1 MPFNPYFLSNTSKV
15 TTEQRFHA
23 LAMATSDVVYRLSA
37 DWEIMQ
43 ELDGRGFLRD
53 ADRPVTGW
61 KEINVFA
68 EDLDLVNA
76 AIKTAIETKTI
87 FALEHRVNRADGSI
101 GWTFSKAVPIKND
114 HGEILEWLGTASDIT
129 ARKEAEKALHE
140 SQRLATEQ
148 KRNFE
153 TITSGTPDLMYLFD
167 LNYIFTYANE
177 ALLAMWGKTADEA
190 IGKGLL
196 ENGYEPWHATMHE
209 REIDQ
214 VAATGKPIRGEV
226 SFPHAE
232 LGKRVYD
239 YIFTPVFGINGMV
252 EAVAGTTRDVTDLK
266 NIQQNL
272 QSTSEELQSTVEEL
286 ASSNEELLSTNE
298 QLYSLNQQLQEARQ
312 QISDSEV
319 ILRQA
324 IDAASFGSWY
334 IHPETRQ
341 FVTDARVKQ
350 LLGFFPHEEPTLD
363 DALARVVEE
372 HRPMIKQRLE
382 NAMCNNGDYD
392 VTCSVIGLHDN
403 KTRWVR
409 AVGNLKADEEGSFS
423 LFTGLLMDITE
434 QKNDELRK
442 NDFIAMVSHELKTP
456 LTSMK
461 AYVQVVLLKMKS
473 SEDDLLKGALV
484 KANLQVE
491 KMTAMINGF
500 LNLSRL
506 ESGKI
511 NISHQRF
518 DLADLMRNVKEETES
533 TIFSHQIKFAP
544 VESAKIDGDQEKLA
558 HVVHNFI
565 SNAVKYSP
573 AGTSISVACIADKQ
587 YAKVTVT
594 DHGMGIAKQD
604 LNRVFERYFRVDDSM
619 LNTIAGFGIGLY
631 ICKEIITRHGG
642 QIWAESEQGEGS
654 VFNFMVPVPQNN

>member
-1 MPFNPYFLSNTSKV
+1 MASKPNPSNNTQNV

-23 LAMATSDVVYRLSA
+23 LALATSDVVYRLSA
-37 DWEIMQ
+37 DWEVMQ
-43 ELDGRGFLRD
+43 ELDGRGFLHD
-53 ADRPVTGW
+53 ANQPVVGW

-68 EDLDLVNA
+68 GDMDLVNE
-76 AIKTAIETKTI
+76 AIQIAIEHKAI
-87 FALEHRVNRADGSI
+87 FALEHRVNQANGSV
-101 GWTFSKAVPIKND
+101 GWTFSKAVPIKD
-114 HGEILEWLGTASDIT
+114 DQGEILEWLGTASDIT
-129 ARKEAEKALHE
+129 ARKEAELALQE
-140 SQRLATEQ
+140 SRKLAMEQ
-148 KRNFE
+148 KRNYE

-167 LNYIFTYANE
+167 LNYRFTYANE
-177 ALLAMWGKTADEA
+177 ALLAMWGKTAEES
-190 IGKGLL
+190 IGKSLL

-214 VAATGKPIRGEV
+214 VVRTRKPIRGEV
-226 SFPHAE
+226 SFQHAE
-232 LGKRVYD
+232 FGRRIYD
-239 YIFTPVFGINGMV
+239 YIFTPVFNSDGQVEGI
-252 EAVAGTTRDVTDLK
+252 AGTTRDVTDLK
-266 NIQQNL
+266 NIQENL
-272 QSTSEELQSTVEEL
+272 QNTSEELQSTVEEL
-286 ASSNEELLSTNE
+286 AASNEELLSTNE
-298 QLYSLNQQLQEARQ
+298 QLQSLNQQLQEARQ
-312 QISDSEV
+312 QILSSEL

-324 IDAASFGSWY
+324 IDAASFGTWY
-334 IHPETRQ
+334 IHPETRK

-350 LLGFFPHEEPTLD
+350 LLGFFQHEEPTLD

-372 HRPMIKQRLE
+372 QRPMITRLLE
-382 NAMCNNGDYD
+382 NAMYNNGDYD

-403 KTRWVR
+403 KFRWVR
-409 AVGNLKADEEGSFS
+409 AVGNLKANDDGSFS
-423 LFTGLLMDITE
+423 IFTGLLMDITE

-461 AYVQVVLLKMKS
+461 AYVQVVLLKLKS
-473 SEDDLLKGALV
+473 SQDELLKGALV

-511 NISHQRF
+511 NIQHERF
-518 DLADLMRNVKEETES
+518 DLADLMRTVREETEA
-533 TIFSHQIKFAP
+533 TISSHQIIFAP
-544 VESAKIDGDQEKLA
+544 VESAKINGDQEKIA

-573 AGTSISVACIADKQ
+573 AGSLINVACTSDHQIAQISVKDR
-587 YAKVTVT
+587 
-594 DHGMGIAKQD
+594 GMGISKQD
-604 LNRVFERYFRVDDSM
+604 LNKVFDRYFRADDSM

-642 QIWAESEQGEGS
+642 QIWAESEQGKGS
-654 VFNFMVPVPQNN
+654 VFSFTIPMP